1 MESILLFVC
10 GFQTGLSYSRSGLTS
25 ALNADSRFSVSSCDV
40 SSDEAE
46 DLLCF
51 ADINIPL
58 EILGERRSKIFDTVL
73 AL

>member
-46 DLLCF
+46 DLL
-51 ADINIPL
+51 
-58 EILGERRSKIFDTVL
+58 S
-73 AL
+73 